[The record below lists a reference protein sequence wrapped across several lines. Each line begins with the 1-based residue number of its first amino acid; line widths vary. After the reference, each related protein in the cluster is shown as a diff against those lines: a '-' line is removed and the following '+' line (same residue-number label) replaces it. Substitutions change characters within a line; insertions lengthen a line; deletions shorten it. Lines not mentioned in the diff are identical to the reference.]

1 MPLREEEM
9 FMAFPGY
16 ATPEGT
22 ARYAAR
28 LQGTVAQGHFRD
40 FQGLKI
46 SSIGLGTYLGEHDA
60 STDAQY
66 RDAIMR
72 AVELG
77 CNLIDTA
84 VNYRFQQSERAIGQA
99 LATLLAQG
107 RLQRDEVVIS
117 TKGGF
122 IPFDGSPP
130 RSQQEFFAYVERTF
144 IQPGIIEPADIVA
157 GCHCMTPAYLQ
168 HQLDTS
174 LRNLG
179 LECADIYFVH
189 NPETQLEAI
198 PRVEF
203 VQGMRMAFQA
213 LESNAAA
220 GKLRWYGTATWDGYR
235 RPPDATD
242 YLALG
247 ELVAAAQDV
256 GSADHRFRVIQLPHN
271 LAMPEALTQQ
281 NQQVDG
287 QTLSPLEAA
296 QTLGIYAMCS
306 ASILQSRLTRSLPP
320 VLAQV
325 FGLDTEAQRAIQF
338 VRSSPGA
345 GSALIG
351 MKQVRHVEENLAVAR
366 VPPAPLEQ
374 FMRLFERSS

>member
-28 LQGTVAQGHFRD
+28 LQGTVAQDHFRE

-60 STDAQY
+60 STDTQY

-84 VNYRFQQSERAIGQA
+84 VNYRFQQSERTIGQA
-99 LATLLAQG
+99 LAALFEQG
-107 RLQRDEVVIS
+107 RLQRDELVIA

-130 RSQQEFFAYVERTF
+130 RSQQEFFGYVEKTF
-144 IQPGIIEPADIVA
+144 IQPGIIKPADIVA
-157 GCHCMTPAYLQ
+157 GCHCMTPTYLQ

-174 LRNLG
+174 LHNLG
-179 LECADIYFVH
+179 LECVDIYFVH

-198 PRVEF
+198 PRAEF
-203 VQGMRMAFQA
+203 VQRMRTAFQA

-220 GKLRWYGTATWDGYR
+220 GKLRWYGTATWEGYR
-235 RPPDATD
+235 RPPDAPD

-256 GSADHRFRVIQLPHN
+256 GSEGHHFRVIQLPHN

-287 QTLSPLEAA
+287 QMLSPLEAA
-296 QTLGIYAMCS
+296 QVFGIYVMCS
-306 ASILQSRLTRSLPP
+306 ASILQSRLTRGLPQ
-320 VLAQV
+320 VLAEV
-325 FGLDTEAQRAIQF
+325 FGLDTDAQRAIQF
-338 VRSSPGA
+338 VRSSPGV
-345 GSALIG
+345 GSALVG
-351 MKQVRHVEENLAVAR
+351 MKQVKHVEENLAVAS
-366 VPPAPLEQ
+366 VPPASLEQ

>member
-1 MPLREEEM
+1 
-9 FMAFPGY
+9 MAFPGY

-22 ARYAAR
+22 ARYATR
-28 LQGTVAQGHFRD
+28 LQETVPPEHFRD

-60 STDAQY
+60 DTDAQY
-66 RDAIMR
+66 QQAIIR

-84 VNYRFQQSERAIGQA
+84 INYRFQQSERAIGQA
-99 LATLLAQG
+99 LASLFEQG
-107 RLQRDEVVIS
+107 RLRRDELVVA

-122 IPFDGSPP
+122 IPFDRDPP
-130 RSQQEFFAYVERTF
+130 RSQQEFFGYIERTF
-144 IQPGIIEPADIVA
+144 IQHGVIKPADIVA

-174 LRNLG
+174 LHNLG
-179 LECADIYFVH
+179 LECVDIYYVH
-189 NPETQLEAI
+189 NPETQLDEV

-203 VQGMRMAFQA
+203 MQRMRTAYQA
-213 LESNAAA
+213 LETQRTA
-220 GKLRWYGTATWDGYR
+220 GRLRWYGAATWEGFR
-235 RPPDATD
+235 RPPDAAD
-242 YLALG
+242 YLALA
-247 ELVAAAQDV
+247 ELVAAAQDIGGEV
-256 GSADHRFRVIQLPHN
+256 HHFRAIQLPHN

-281 NQQVDG
+281 NQRVDG
-287 QTLSPLEAA
+287 QLLSPLEAA
-296 QTLGIYAMCS
+296 QAFGIYAMCS
-306 ASILQSRLTRSLPP
+306 ASILQSRLTSGLPE

-325 FGLDTEAQRAIQF
+325 FHLATDAQRAIQF
-338 VRSSPGA
+338 VRSSPGV

-366 VPPAPLEQ
+366 VPPASLAQ
-374 FMRLFERSS
+374 FMRLFERSA

>member
-1 MPLREEEM
+1 
-9 FMAFPGY
+9 MAFPGY

-28 LQGTVAQGHFRD
+28 LQGTVAAGHFRE

-60 STDAQY
+60 ETDAQY

-84 VNYRFQQSERAIGQA
+84 INYRFQQSERTIGQA
-99 LATLLAQG
+99 LATLFEQG
-107 RLQRDEVVIS
+107 RLRRDELVIA

-130 RSQQEFFAYVERTF
+130 RSQQDLLRYVEQTF
-144 IQPGIIEPADIVA
+144 IQPGIITPADIVA

-168 HQLDTS
+168 QQLQTS
-174 LRNLG
+174 LQNLG
-179 LECADIYFVH
+179 LEGVDIYFVH
-189 NPETQLEAI
+189 NPETQLEDI
-198 PRVEF
+198 PRAEF
-203 VQGMRMAFQA
+203 VQRIRAAFQA
-213 LESNAAA
+213 LESNVAA
-220 GKLRWYGTATWDGYR
+220 GRVRCYGTATWNGYR
-235 RPPDATD
+235 QPPEAPD

-247 ELVAAAQDV
+247 ELVAAARDV
-256 GSADHRFRVIQLPHN
+256 GGEGHHFRVIQLPHN

-281 NQQVDG
+281 NQHVDG

-296 QTLGIYAMCS
+296 QAFEVYVMCS
-306 ASILQSRLTRSLPP
+306 ASMLQSRLTRGLPP

-325 FGLDTEAQRAIQF
+325 FALDTDAQRAIQF
-338 VRSSPGA
+338 VRSSPGV

-351 MKQVRHVEENLAVAR
+351 MKQVRHVEENLAVAK
-366 VPPAPLEQ
+366 VPPASLEQ
-374 FMRLFERSS
+374 FMQLFERLS

>member
-1 MPLREEEM
+1 MT
-9 FMAFPGY
+9 FPGY

-28 LQGTVAQGHFRD
+28 LQGTVAAEHFRD
-40 FQGLKI
+40 FHGLKV

-60 STDAQY
+60 ATDGDY

-99 LATLLAQG
+99 LATLFEQG
-107 RLQRDEVVIS
+107 RARRDEVVIA

-130 RSQQEFFAYVERTF
+130 RSQQDFTGYIERTF
-144 IQPGIIEPADIVA
+144 FQSGVMKPADLAA
-157 GCHCMTPAYLQ
+157 GCHCMTPAYLH

-174 LRNLG
+174 LGNMG
-179 LECADIYFVH
+179 LECVDVYYVH
-189 NPETQLEAI
+189 NPETQLEEI
-198 PRVEF
+198 PRPEF
-203 VQGMRMAFQA
+203 LERIRLAFQA
-213 LESNAAA
+213 LEASIDQA
-220 GKLRWYGTATWDGYR
+220 KVRWYGTATWNGYR
-235 RPPDATD
+235 QPAEAAD

-247 ELVAAAQDV
+247 ELVAAAREV
-256 GSADHRFRVIQLPHN
+256 KGEAHHFGAIQLPHN

-281 NQQVDG
+281 NQPVEG
-287 QTLSPLEAA
+287 QLLSPLEAA
-296 QTLGIYAMCS
+296 QAFDIYVMCS
-306 ASILQSRLTRSLPP
+306 ASIMQSRLTQGLPD

-325 FGLDTEAQRAIQF
+325 FHLDTDAQRAIQF
-338 VRSSPGA
+338 VRSSPGV

-351 MKQVRHVEENLAVAR
+351 MKQVRHVEENLAVAKA
-366 VPPAPLEQ
+366 PPAPLDE